1 MATLEKIR
9 KRSTMLLIIVGLAL
23 LAFIVGDF
31 FTSGRTLFGNGT
43 TIAKVGNHKID
54 IQEFQR
60 RYESANQQY
69 QQQNAKIDPA
79 QLQQSVLYGMI
90 QEQIVNDEMEA
101 LGIEVTNSELTEAM
115 LGARPHYA
123 MLQFA
128 QQMGFQSPRDIYDLA
143 YNPAKFG
150 DVPAEYVQQAQALW
164 LNQEQQME
172 KLLKQQKFQSMLM
185 GALVANDLDARAYY
199 DGNASTS
206 HIAYA
211 HKSYADMPN
220 DEYPV
225 SASELKA
232 QYDKDKELYKL
243 KDEVRRVKY
252 ISVNVVPSQEDI
264 AAARVLVDTTLARL
278 ASTPELDA
286 VNGDSNFGVNRMTE
300 AASKITNPQI
310 KSFVT
315 DSVAGSVKMIS
326 FINDE
331 YTIAKLLG
339 KKTAVDSINIDMLDY
354 QGDAAG
360 LDSVMTALNS
370 GKSFEDVL
378 AMNGV
383 QGGQAD
389 LWQELAA
396 APDNEI
402 KTRIL
407 EAGNGYFIADSAAN
421 NARIIRV
428 NTKRAP
434 VTLYDYATVSY
445 QVYPSDA
452 TIAKLN
458 DDLAAFIGSVASA
471 DSLTFANALNAGYT
485 LQPAMVTASSANLG
499 NLPYTRNAVKW
510 AMDAKKGQ
518 ISPILEDGQNDL
530 LVVVALEDILK
541 PGYIPV
547 TDADVRDA
555 LTEKVRNE
563 KKGAALIEQFA
574 GKANDVAG
582 YAQLMKSNVDST
594 DVTFGQ
600 IFIPGIGAME
610 SQLLGQVPVT
620 AKGVVT
626 GPVKGNNG
634 VYVYVVYDV
643 DNESRPYE
651 YLENAAR
658 YNQQFG
664 NQAVLQNFFDIM
676 MEKTDIKNN
685 TLKFYND

>member
-9 KRSTMLLIIVGLAL
+9 KRSTLLLIVVGLAL
-23 LAFIVGDF
+23 LAFIIGDF
-31 FTSGRTLFGNGT
+31 FTSGRTLFGDGT
-43 TIAKVGNHKID
+43 TIAKVGSHKID

-60 RYESANQQY
+60 RYENANQQY

-90 QEQIVNDEMEA
+90 QEQILNDELDA

-115 LGARPHYA
+115 LGSRPHFA
-123 MLQFA
+123 MQQFA

-172 KLLKQQKFQSMLM
+172 KMLKQQKFQSMLM

-211 HKSYADMPN
+211 RKSYAEMPN
-220 DEYPV
+220 DDFPV

-252 ISVNVVPSQEDI
+252 ISVNVAPSQEDI
-264 AAARVLVDTTLARL
+264 AAARTLVDTTIVRL
-278 ASTPELDA
+278 AATPDLDA
-286 VNGDSNFGVNRMTE
+286 VNGDSNFGVNRTTQ

-310 KSFVT
+310 KAFVT

-360 LDSVMTALNS
+360 LDSVMNALNS
-370 GKSFEDVL
+370 GKAFNDVL

-407 EAGNGYFIADSAAN
+407 EAGNGYFIADSAAG

-458 DDLAAFIGSVASA
+458 DDLASFIGSINSV
-471 DSLTFANALNAGYT
+471 DSLTFAKALTAGYN
-485 LQPAMVTASSANLG
+485 LQPAMVTASSATLG

-510 AMDAKKGQ
+510 TMDAKKGQ
-518 ISPILEDGQNDL
+518 ISPILEDNQNDL

-547 TDADVRDA
+547 SDADVRDA

-563 KKGAALIEQFA
+563 KKGAALIEQLS
-574 GKANDVAG
+574 GKANDLAG

-600 IFIPGIGAME
+600 MFIPGIGAME

-620 AKGVVT
+620 ATGVVT

-651 YLENAAR
+651 YVENSAR

-676 MEKTDIKNN
+676 MEKTDIMNN

>member
-9 KRSTMLLIIVGLAL
+9 KRSTLLLIVVGLAL
-23 LAFIVGDF
+23 LAFIIGDF
-31 FTSGRTLFGNGT
+31 FTSGRTLFGDGT
-43 TIAKVGNHKID
+43 TIAKVGKHKID

-79 QLQQSVLYGMI
+79 QLQQSVLYSMI

-101 LGIEVTNSELTEAM
+101 LGIEVTNNELTEAM
-115 LGARPHYA
+115 LGSRPHYA

-211 HKSYADMPN
+211 HKSYAELPN

-225 SASELKA
+225 SDSDLKA
-232 QYDKDKELYKL
+232 QYNKDKELYKL

-252 ISVNVVPSQEDI
+252 ISVNVAPSQEDV
-264 AAARVLVDTTLARL
+264 AAARVLVDTTIVRL
-278 ASTPELDA
+278 ANTPDLDA
-286 VNGDSNFGVNRMTE
+286 VNGDSNFGVNRVTE
-300 AASKITNPQI
+300 ASSKITNPQI

-370 GKSFEDVL
+370 GKSFEEVL

-389 LWQELAA
+389 IWQELAA

-458 DDLAAFIGSVASA
+458 DDLASFIGSVSSV
-471 DSLTFANALNAGYT
+471 DSLTFAKALNAGYT

-574 GKANDVAG
+574 GKAKDVAG

-600 IFIPGIGAME
+600 MFIPGIGAME